1 MLTYKFPHLYEIT
14 FNLPPFL
21 IWRKKSLKTLATFLE
36 SLEQPPNAILDIGC
50 GTGIIV
56 PILQRFFKNAKIVG
70 IDISTEMIE
79 LAQKLYGNIAEFKIE
94 DFFEHRGKYNLIILF
109 HNFYFFQL
117 ENALNKIN
125 QLLKENGTAV
135 IVTRGP
141 SLFSYLHRFV
151 SLKILK
157 TNEYLYK
164 PSDFQK
170 IVAETFGF
178 PCKWKLIDII
188 EGSYILIFT
197 K

>member
-1 MLTYKFPHLYEIT
+1 M
-14 FNLPPFL
+14 
-21 IWRKKSLKTLATFLE
+21 
-36 SLEQPPNAILDIGC
+36 GC

-94 DFFEHRGKYNLIILF
+94 DFFEHRGNYDLIILF
-109 HNFYFFQL
+109 HNFYFFPL
-117 ENALNKIN
+117 EKAINKIKN
-125 QLLKENGTAV
+125 LLKEKGTAV

-151 SLKILK
+151 SLKILR
-157 TNEYLYK
+157 TSEYLYK

-170 IVAETFGF
+170 IVKNV
-178 PCKWKLIDII
+178 KWRLIDII
-188 EGSYILIFT
+188 EGSYIIEFT
-197 K
+197 KIS